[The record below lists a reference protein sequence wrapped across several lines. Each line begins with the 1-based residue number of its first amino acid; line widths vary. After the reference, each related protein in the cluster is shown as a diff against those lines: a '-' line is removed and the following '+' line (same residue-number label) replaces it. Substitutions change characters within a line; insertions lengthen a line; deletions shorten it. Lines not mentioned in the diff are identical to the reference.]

1 MIVDPRSPECKRI
14 VKHREGDVFLE
25 CSAAVFGK
33 PVCRL
38 GLATR
43 GDGRLAIDD
52 VHHALERG
60 VNFLNWPGSEDAL
73 SRTIAALGPRR
84 EAVVVCTQ
92 FSARTAAEAAGELR
106 AALATLGTDYIDV
119 LTFYYVEKNWE
130 WDELCGPR
138 GALEYCRGACREGVV
153 RRLGLTTHQRKLA
166 ALTARSAALDLLMI
180 RYNAA
185 HRGAEQEVFPVT
197 DALGMPVIAYTALR
211 WGALLRT
218 TPDDPP
224 GFVVPRAPD
233 WYRFVLQ
240 SPSVSVALMAPHDR
254 AELDEDLSV
263 LETGVPLSAAAYD
276 RLAAHGRRVRR
287 HGGAFP

>member
-1 MIVDPRSPECKRI
+1 
-14 VKHREGDVFLE
+14 VFLQT
-25 CSAAVFGK
+25 SAVAFGK

-38 GLATR
+38 GLASR
-43 GDGRLAIDD
+43 EDGRLSLDD
-52 VHHALERG
+52 VHHALDRG
-60 VNFLNWPGSEDAL
+60 INFLNWPGSEDVL
-73 SRTIAALGPRR
+73 SRAIAALGPGR

-92 FSARTAAEAAGELR
+92 FSARTAAEAAAELR
-106 AALATLGTDYIDV
+106 AILATLETDYIDV
-119 LTFYYVEKNWE
+119 LTFYYVEKPWE

-138 GALEYCRGACREGVV
+138 GALGYCRAACREGVV

-166 ALTARSAALDLLMI
+166 AAVARSRALDLLMI

-211 WGALLRT
+211 WGALLRP

-224 GFVVPRAPD
+224 GFVVPRAPQ

-240 SPSVSVALMAPHDR
+240 SPSVTVALMAPHDR
-254 AELDEDLSV
+254 AELEEDLSV
-263 LETGVPLSAAAYD
+263 LETGEPLATLEYH
-276 RLAAHGRRVRR
+276 RLADHGRRVRR